1 VIGSRIG
8 HYEIRAKVGEGGMGE
23 VYRARDTKL
32 DRDVAIKIL
41 PAGFASDAERL
52 ARFEREARTLA
63 SLNHSNIAHI
73 HGVED
78 TGSSR
83 AIVMELVEGDDL
95 AERLAR
101 GPLPLAEALPI
112 ARQVAEAIQAAHD
125 LGIVHRDLKP
135 ANVKVK
141 PGGAVKLLDF
151 GLAKVCE
158 SRLASSSLTQSPTM
172 MSSMPGTLLGTAPY
186 MSPEQVKGHN
196 ADARSDVWA
205 FGCLLYE
212 MLTGRPAFAAATA
225 SEVVASI
232 LTTEPDWSR
241 LPTDTPDAVRR
252 LLRRCLQKDAATRL
266 HAIADARL
274 EIDEALQPNRAVA
287 PARAPLP
294 RVERLAWVSI
304 VAVLALAAAG
314 LYVWATRPVPVPAE
328 VRFDIAT
335 PDLAVPPSLT
345 SVSIS
350 ADGRQ
355 ILFVADVDG
364 QPHVWIRDI
373 DSVVA
378 RPLAGTG
385 GAYNP
390 FWAPDGRSI
399 AFYADGFLK
408 RLDLDGGLVRTLGK
422 ALIGVGGSWSRDGVI
437 LFVRNPASAI
447 VRVSAEGGES
457 TPATRLEPGHIGHS
471 YPHFLPG
478 GQHFLYYV
486 AAGPDAR
493 GIHVGSVDGSTSR
506 RLLDTDGAGVF
517 TKGHLLFVRQ
527 RSVFAQAFDTQR
539 LVLEGSPIQVADGVF
554 GRPGESLTLTA
565 GAASFA
571 FRAGDARFE
580 RQFTW
585 VDRTGKLIGTLGERL
600 GNPDGVSYSPDL
612 SQLVFFERGPTSS
625 DLWMLDTRRGGMSR
639 FTDDPDEDIFPLWPR
654 DGERIIYTASVKGQH
669 GIYAKHI
676 GTARREMLI
685 PGQSEPIFASDVTP
699 DGQSLVYQLL
709 DPKTGWDVWTLQLG
723 SDAKPTPIIQTDA
736 DERVA
741 RLSPDGRWLA
751 FVSNNSGTSEVY
763 IQPFPGPGRRLQ
775 VSAKGGDQPH
785 WRPDGAEFYYL
796 APDGKLM
803 ATPIKM
809 AADGQSID
817 IGPPVPLFSAN
828 VGLVIFPVLAANYAA
843 SPDGQRFLLN
853 QVVRDAGGT
862 PLRVVLNWSGPR

>member
-1 VIGSRIG
+1 
-8 HYEIRAKVGEGGMGE
+8 M
-23 VYRARDTKL
+23 
-32 DRDVAIKIL
+32 
-41 PAGFASDAERL
+41 
-52 ARFEREARTLA
+52 
-63 SLNHSNIAHI
+63 
-73 HGVED
+73 
-78 TGSSR
+78 
-83 AIVMELVEGDDL
+83 
-95 AERLAR
+95 
-101 GPLPLAEALPI
+101 
-112 ARQVAEAIQAAHD
+112 
-125 LGIVHRDLKP
+125 
-135 ANVKVK
+135 
-141 PGGAVKLLDF
+141 
-151 GLAKVCE
+151 
-158 SRLASSSLTQSPTM
+158 
-172 MSSMPGTLLGTAPY
+172 
-186 MSPEQVKGHN
+186 
-196 ADARSDVWA
+196 
-205 FGCLLYE
+205 
-212 MLTGRPAFAAATA
+212 
-225 SEVVASI
+225 
-232 LTTEPDWSR
+232 
-241 LPTDTPDAVRR
+241 
-252 LLRRCLQKDAATRL
+252 
-266 HAIADARL
+266 
-274 EIDEALQPNRAVA
+274 
-287 PARAPLP
+287 
-294 RVERLAWVSI
+294 SI

-314 LYVWATRPVPVPAE
+314 LYVWATRPVPVPPE

-335 PDLAVPPSLT
+335 PDLAVPPSLS
-345 SVSIS
+345 SVSMS

-355 ILFVADVDG
+355 ILFVADVEG

-399 AFYADGFLK
+399 AFYTDGFLK

-422 ALIGVGGSWSRDGVI
+422 ALVGVGGSWSRDGVV

-457 TPATRLEPGHIGHS
+457 AQATRLEPGHIGHS
-471 YPHFLPG
+471 FPHFLPDG
-478 GQHFLYYV
+478 KHFLYYV

-493 GIHVGSVDGSTSR
+493 GIHVGSLDGSTSR

-527 RSVFAQAFDTQR
+527 RTVFAQAFDTQR
-539 LVLEGSPIQVADGVF
+539 LVLEGNPVQVADGVF
-554 GRPGESLTLTA
+554 GRPGESLTLSA
-565 GAASFA
+565 GADSFA

-585 VDRTGKLIGTLGERL
+585 VDRAGKLIATVGERL

-669 GIYAKHI
+669 GIYEKHI
-676 GTARREMLI
+676 GTARRETLI
-685 PGQSEPIFASDVTP
+685 PGQSEPIFASDITP
-699 DGQSLVYQLL
+699 DGKTLVYQLMN
-709 DPKTGWDVWTLQLG
+709 PKTGWDVWTLQLG

-751 FVSNNSGTSEVY
+751 FVSNNSGASEVY

-775 VSAKGGDQPH
+775 VSSKGGDQPH

-803 ATPIKM
+803 ATPIKA

-853 QVVRDAGGT
+853 RVVRDAGGT